1 MDSLLEEGIQYLEYR
16 SIDINPFSK
25 GGISLEDLEF
35 LELFNLYLLFKEESD
50 YNSIDLV
57 DDLVIDNVKR
67 SLETGTVKVKNV
79 TKGIEFEVTVNL
91 TEKEIDVINV
101 GGRLNYVK
109 HSN

>member
-1 MDSLLEEGIQYLEYR
+1 MFGHFEEYYR
-16 SIDINPFSK
+16 
-25 GGISLEDLEF
+25 GTQ
-35 LELFNLYLLFKEESD
+35 
-50 YNSIDLV
+50 
-57 DDLVIDNVKR
+57 IDNVKR

>member
-1 MDSLLEEGIQYLEYR
+1 ME
-16 SIDINPFSK
+16 
-25 GGISLEDLEF
+25 
-35 LELFNLYLLFKEESD
+35 FKEESD

-67 SLETGTVKVKNV
+67 SLETGTVKIKNV

-91 TEKEIDVINV
+91 TEKEIDVINL